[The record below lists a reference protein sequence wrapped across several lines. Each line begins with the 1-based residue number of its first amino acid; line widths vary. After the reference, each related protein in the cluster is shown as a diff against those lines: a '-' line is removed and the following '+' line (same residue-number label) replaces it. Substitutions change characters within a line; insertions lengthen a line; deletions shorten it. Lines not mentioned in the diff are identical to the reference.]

1 MALPSEKTF
10 RAKGIWLL
18 GATAT
23 SPRDAACK
31 DSPWQHPQEQ
41 PLPQEQLLFPHP
53 QPLLQEQLSFPHPQE
68 QPFPLP
74 QLLFPQPQE
83 QPLPHPQPLLQPP
96 LHPPQLGQ
104 SSPQP

>member
-1 MALPSEKTF
+1 MALPAEKTY
-10 RAKGIWLL
+10 RAKGIWLP

-31 DSPWQHPQEQ
+31 DSPWQHPQE
-41 PLPQEQLLFPHP
+41 

-74 QLLFPQPQE
+74 QLLFPQPQG
-83 QPLPHPQPLLQPP
+83 QPFPHPQPLLQPP